1 MATFFHLSEFDST
14 VKEETLMKEAILE
27 MYSIKE
33 APLIKRKSRYLRDE
47 LDKLVEYFTSFS
59 FPSGRTIV
67 IGDYLDAPN
76 GNSARVELT
85 DRAKDGSQK
94 QSLYECYYDAE
105 KFVVSEFKKE
115 MASLN

>member
-1 MATFFHLSEFDST
+1 MATFCHLSEFDST
-14 VKEETLMKEAILE
+14 PKEEALMKEAFLE
-27 MYSIKE
+27 MHTLKS

-47 LDKLVEYFTSFS
+47 PDKLIEYFTSFS

-76 GNSARVELT
+76 GNSAKIELT

-94 QSLYECYYDAE
+94 QRFYERYRDAE
-105 KFVVSEFKKE
+105 EFVVSEFKKE